1 MKCTRE
7 SFYPWKLIV
16 CTGGSQYKLLY
27 CVSATAV
34 CGYRII
40 GAARTTQSTMHLL
53 LRCICQKTVSVVAR
67 MEKTASFLHAVLYAV
82 AYMFLHA
89 CHASDASMRRLFN
102 V

>member
-7 SFYPWKLIV
+7 SFYPWKPIV

-40 GAARTTQSTMHLL
+40 GAARTTQSTMHLP
-53 LRCICQKTVSVVAR
+53 LRCICQVVAR
-67 MEKTASFLHAVLYAV
+67 MEKKDSFLHAVLYAV

-89 CHASDASMRRLFN
+89 SDASMRPL
-102 V
+102 